1 MRLAILLVLLTAV
14 IMPISAYA
22 DSEFVFK
29 QLPGK
34 LLEYTDGTIQVY
46 VESEGLMIPTQITGL
61 KTTSTDISIIKIL
74 GIESANKYI
83 TNIQIQALKPGEAKI
98 ILAAPGF
105 MSIEIPITVF
115 NSNNFPTQIQM
126 KITPN
131 NFPVD
136 GPRHGFIG
144 IELLTTSGQPS
155 KAEYDTLIR
164 FSTPNIDMIK
174 LKETEVLIKKGEYF
188 AINEFNILSS
198 GEPII
203 FAETEGM
210 KRISQ
215 FINIQKAAEPYRI
228 QVYAHPSTFTSY
240 SNPTAFLI
248 IQLQDDDGVPVTAE
262 KNIHVS
268 ITATNPDASINT
280 SGDFEEVLFSDDI
293 LEIEK
298 GSYWATTSFTTR
310 PDLGD
315 FTESGFQDYTISVST
330 DDYISTS
337 TSIRVIHERVGDG
350 ETGQVKGGVLLGDG
364 PAFLEVVPFLTTGKK
379 ELIGVLY
386 LEATVPI
393 SEKIYFLDPTSDTI
407 FATISGE
414 TTIPVM
420 TKNDLELNIASSSL
434 NTVNVINPMVK
445 KGGNSALVFGNTG
458 TVAPK
463 DCEIEFYVTD
473 NDGVSTIKGD
483 PYGPVKE
490 SLSLTVESLI
500 PKILAETNFP
510 IIGYLVESSS
520 DSEGSTCYSSSDE
533 DEDESGRFGV
543 TQFTEDTILTFSAD
557 ELLELDSA
565 IIKQNQAFML
575 MDVQSKKIGTS
586 KLQIRGTDLSSAVT
600 LQSHTTDPTSFA
612 LTFPETTLP
621 GTNAL
626 LAVQALDS
634 GGNPVYAKEDI
645 EISLVSNNESVLEIP
660 DSLVIQKGDYRTIF
674 EIFTKAEGSSEI
686 ALLSEGLPLANFNLN
701 VKGLKPVLDMQIAGS
716 GLVGESM
723 TATLTVSYP
732 GVSVSA
738 EGIDVKWTV
747 SGAEVLHQRSVTD
760 ENGKAIIEIISHN
773 PSTAKIQASVSGIGI
788 STGQSAASYTF
799 EHPEGYVEIVESDN
813 FGIGGLVIEK
823 SQLIYIIVPGALA
836 GTFLFLKRT
845 NRLEGITE
853 RLPLGG
859 LGEKFDDVKERISE
873 MRERD

>member
-14 IMPISAYA
+14 IIPISAYA
-22 DSEFVFK
+22 DSEFVYK

-34 LLEYTDGTIQVY
+34 ILEYTDGTIQVF
-46 VESEGLMIPTQITGL
+46 VESEGLMVPQKITGL
-61 KTTSTDISIIKIL
+61 KTTSTDTSIVKII
-74 GIESANKYI
+74 GIESTNKYI
-83 TNIQIQALKPGEAKI
+83 TNIQIQALQPGTANI

-105 MSIEIPITVF
+105 MSKEIPVTVF
-115 NSNNFPTQIQM
+115 NNNNFPTQIQM
-126 KITPN
+126 KITPSD
-131 NFPVD
+131 FPVD

-144 IELLTTSGQPS
+144 IELLTTSGLPS
-155 KAEYDTLIR
+155 KAEYDTLIK
-164 FSTPNIDMIK
+164 FSTPNSDMIE
-174 LKETEVLIKKGEYF
+174 LKEEEVLIKKGEYF
-188 AINEFNILSS
+188 AVNEFNVLLS

-215 FINIQKAAEPYRI
+215 FINIQQAAEPHKI
-228 QVYAHPSTFTSY
+228 QVYAYPSTFTSY
-240 SNPTAFLI
+240 SNPTAYLI
-248 IQLQDDDGVPVTAE
+248 IQLQDDDGVPIIAE

-268 ITATNPDASINT
+268 ITATNPDSSINT
-280 SGDFEEVLFSDDI
+280 SGDFAEVLFSDDI

-298 GSYWATTSFTTR
+298 GSYWAYTSFTPR

-337 TSIRVIHERVGDG
+337 TTITVIHERVGGGD
-350 ETGQVKGGVLLGDG
+350 TGQVKGGVLLGDG

-386 LEATVPI
+386 LEATVTVA
-393 SEKIYFLDPTSDTI
+393 ETIYFLDPTSDTI

-434 NTVNVINPMVK
+434 NTVNVVNPIVE

-458 TVAPK
+458 TIAPK
-463 DCEIEFYVTD
+463 DCDIEFYLTD
-473 NDGVSTIKGD
+473 NEGVSTITGN
-483 PYGPVKE
+483 PFGPVKG
-490 SLSLTVESLI
+490 SLSLTVEPLI
-500 PKILAETNFP
+500 PEILAGSKFP
-510 IIGYLVESSS
+510 IIGYLMESSS
-520 DSEGSTCYSSSDE
+520 SSDGSTCYSGDA
-533 DEDESGRFGV
+533 DESGRFGV
-543 TQFTEDTILTFSAD
+543 THFTEDTILTFSAD
-557 ELLELDSA
+557 ELLEIDSA
-565 IIKQNQAFML
+565 IIKQNQPFML
-575 MDVQSKKIGTS
+575 MDVQSKKIGKS
-586 KLQIRGTDLSSAVT
+586 VLQIRGTDLSSSFS

-626 LAVQALDS
+626 LALQALDS
-634 GGNPVYAKEDI
+634 KGNPVYAKEDI
-645 EISLVSNNESVLEIP
+645 EIALVSNNESVLEIP
-660 DSLVIQKGDYRTIF
+660 DSLVIQKDDYRTIF

-701 VKGLKPVLDMQIAGS
+701 VKGMKPVLNMKIAGS
-716 GLVGESM
+716 GLVGEPM
-723 TATLTVSYP
+723 TATLAVSYP
-732 GVSVSA
+732 GVKVSA
-738 EGIDVKWTV
+738 EGMDVEWTV
-747 SGAEVLHQRSVTD
+747 SGAEILHQRSVTD
-760 ENGKAIIEIISHN
+760 ENGKAIIEMISHN
-773 PSTAKIQASVSGIGI
+773 PTTASIKASVSGTGI
-788 STGQSAASYTF
+788 SNAQSAASYTF

-813 FGIGGLVIEK
+813 FGLGGLIIENT
-823 SQLIYIIVPGALA
+823 QLIYIIVPGALA
-836 GTFLFLKRT
+836 GTFLILKRT

-853 RLPLGG
+853 RLPLDG
-859 LGEKFDDVKERISE
+859 LGEKFDDIKERISE